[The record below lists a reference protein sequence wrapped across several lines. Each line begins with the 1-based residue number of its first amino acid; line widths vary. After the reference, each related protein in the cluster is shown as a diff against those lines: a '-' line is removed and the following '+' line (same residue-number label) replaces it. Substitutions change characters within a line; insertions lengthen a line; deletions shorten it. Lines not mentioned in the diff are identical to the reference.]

1 MRNPLWPW
9 IATDV
14 GEIFTMR
21 WTREAWRGFSLV
33 ELLVSLA
40 VLAVLLVF
48 ISQIFGSATAVTG
61 SRNQRMDADAQARA
75 VFGRMAV
82 DFAQMI
88 RRPDVDYF
96 LKSAASD
103 ASGSNPQAGN
113 DRMAFYSQVPGYSS
127 ASAAMQSPV
136 SVVAWRINESNA
148 GGPLNHLERLGCG
161 LEWSGASSLAYSGPS
176 GPLVSASGD
185 NRISSNWPAAV
196 SATQADSRYEN
207 AGPEVF
213 RLEYYYFLRGQS
225 VNGIAYPSMASA
237 TPWDTRIPG
246 RSSVDGLR
254 DVAAI
259 VVTIAVVDPKSRQL
273 ITDEQLAALADRMK
287 DFDASTMTSPGD
299 LKAQWQ
305 SVIEDAGNGI
315 PRSAATALHTYER
328 TFSLSPA
335 F

>member
-1 MRNPLWPW
+1 MGGIVTIKRNHE
-9 IATDV
+9 T
-14 GEIFTMR
+14 TC
-21 WTREAWRGFSLV
+21 GFSLV

-40 VLAVLLVF
+40 VLALLLVF

-96 LKSAASD
+96 LKSVASD

-127 ASAAMQSPV
+127 ASATMQSPV
-136 SVVAWRINESNA
+136 SIVAWRINENIA
-148 GGPLNHLERLGCG
+148 GGALNQLERLGCG
-161 LEWSGASSLAYSGPS
+161 LEWSGASSLAYAGPS
-176 GPLVSASGD
+176 GSLVSASGD

-207 AGPEVF
+207 AGPQVF
-213 RLEYYYFLRGQS
+213 RLEYYYLLRGQN
-225 VNGIAYPSMASA
+225 VNGIAYSSMASA

-246 RSSVDGLR
+246 RTSVDGLR
-254 DVAAI
+254 DVGAI

-273 ITDEQLAALADRMK
+273 IQDEQLATLADRMK
-287 DFDASTMTSPGD
+287 DFDASTMTAPGD

-305 SVIEDAGNGI
+305 SVIEDAGNGV
-315 PRSAATALHTYER
+315 PRSVAAALHIYER
-328 TFSLSPA
+328 TFSLSPT

>member
-1 MRNPLWPW
+1 MGGSATIKMRR
-9 IATDV
+9 AG
-14 GEIFTMR
+14 GE
-21 WTREAWRGFSLV
+21 GFSLV

-40 VLAVLLVF
+40 VLAVLLVL
-48 ISQIFGSATAVTG
+48 ISQILGSATALTG
-61 SRNQRMDADAQARA
+61 SRNQCMDADAEARA

-103 ASGSNPQAGN
+103 ASGSNPQTGN
-113 DRMAFYSQVPGYSS
+113 DRLAFYSQVPGYSS
-127 ASAAMQSPV
+127 ASATMQSPV
-136 SVVAWRINESNA
+136 SVVAWRINEGSA
-148 GGPLNHLERLGCG
+148 GGSQNQLERMGCG
-161 LEWSGASSLAYSGPS
+161 LEWSGAASVAYAGPS

-196 SATQADSRYEN
+196 SPAQADSRYEN
-207 AGPEVF
+207 AGPQVF
-213 RLEYYYFLRGQS
+213 RLEYYYILRGQN
-225 VNGIAYPSMASA
+225 VNGIAYPSKASE

-259 VVTIAVVDPKSRQL
+259 VVTIAVIDPKSRKLVKDDQL
-273 ITDEQLAALADRMK
+273 VALAGQMK
-287 DFDASTMTSPGD
+287 DFDASTMSAPGD
-299 LKAQWQ
+299 VKKQWR
-305 SVIEDAGNGI
+305 SVIDDPANGI
-315 PRSAATALHTYER
+315 PRAAASALRTYER
-328 TFSLSPA
+328 TFPLSPA